1 MRLTV
6 EGDNSES
13 RSFGNVDSAV
23 EYINH
28 RPHENFTI
36 YDATQSII
44 DEIRRKVNNTINIY
58 KG

>member
-1 MRLTV
+1 MGLEV
-6 EGDNSES
+6 KGDSSER

-36 YDATQSII
+36 YNATQSIV
-44 DEIRRKVNNTINIY
+44 DEIRRKVRNTIR

>member
-1 MRLTV
+1 MTV
-6 EGDNSES
+6 EGDRSER
-13 RSFGNVDSAV
+13 RSFGSVDSAV

-36 YDATQSII
+36 YDATQSIV
-44 DEIRRKVNNTINIY
+44 DEIKRKVNNTIK